1 MHSAGMQITYRKR
14 SGHGSWRHLID
25 ADFNGVVA
33 AARKHQVRVRHSGS
47 LEECDDTTCL
57 ALSRSRNRLMAAP
70 APKELHAHVRA
81 RARRLPCA
89 RWQEREGKNGKEAVE
104 QLAAFSWFNVL
115 ADLFIFILSLMNHY
129 MCSVS
134 FRLGCPD
141 TTVMKNDDDWI
152 MEEGGSWLH
161 HSAMPRCWRDC

>member
-81 RARRLPCA
+81 RARARARRLPC
-89 RWQEREGKNGKEAVE
+89 
-104 QLAAFSWFNVL
+104 L
-115 ADLFIFILSLMNHY
+115 
-129 MCSVS
+129 
-134 FRLGCPD
+134 RL
-141 TTVMKNDDDWI
+141 TTYT
-152 MEEGGSWLH
+152 
-161 HSAMPRCWRDC
+161 